1 MKLEIGNRV
10 KVSPDIT
17 GLSEWIEG
25 IIINIR
31 NNPFLGKEVAIKDS
45 LGRIFSAKRNILK
58 RCKRCLLS
66 VLIYLFL
73 I

>member
-31 NNPFLGKEVAIKDS
+31 NNPFLGKEVAIKDR
-45 LGRIFSAKRNILK
+45 LGRIFFGEEKYFK
-58 RCKRCLLS
+58 TM
-66 VLIYLFL
+66 
-73 I
+73 

>member
-17 GLSEWIEG
+17 GLSEWVEG

-45 LGRIFSAKRNILK
+45 LGRIFFR
-58 RCKRCLLS
+58 
-66 VLIYLFL
+66 
-73 I
+73 

>member
-45 LGRIFSAKRNILK
+45 LGRIFYGEEKYFK
-58 RCKRCLLS
+58 KM
-66 VLIYLFL
+66 
-73 I
+73 

>member
-1 MKLEIGNRV
+1 MISMKLEIGNRV

-31 NNPFLGKEVAIKDS
+31 NNPFLGKEVVIKDS
-45 LGRIFSAKRNILK
+45 LGRIFFGEEKYFK
-58 RCKRCLLS
+58 TM
-66 VLIYLFL
+66 
-73 I
+73 

>member
-17 GLSEWIEG
+17 GLSEWIEA

-45 LGRIFSAKRNILK
+45 LGRIFFGEEKYFK
-58 RCKRCLLS
+58 TM
-66 VLIYLFL
+66 
-73 I
+73 

>member
-1 MKLEIGNRV
+1 MISMKLEIGNRV

-17 GLSEWIEG
+17 GLSEWVEG

-45 LGRIFSAKRNILK
+45 LVRIFFGEEKYFK
-58 RCKRCLLS
+58 T
-66 VLIYLFL
+66 V
-73 I
+73 

>member
-45 LGRIFSAKRNILK
+45 LGRIFFGEEKYFK
-58 RCKRCLLS
+58 T
-66 VLIYLFL
+66 V
-73 I
+73 

>member
-17 GLSEWIEG
+17 GLSEWVEG

-45 LGRIFSAKRNILK
+45 LGRIFFGEEKYFK
-58 RCKRCLLS
+58 T
-66 VLIYLFL
+66 V
-73 I
+73 

>member
-31 NNPFLGKEVAIKDS
+31 DNPFLGKEVAIKDS
-45 LGRIFSAKRNILK
+45 LGRIFFGEEKYFK
-58 RCKRCLLS
+58 TM
-66 VLIYLFL
+66 
-73 I
+73 

>member
-31 NNPFLGKEVAIKDS
+31 NNPFLGKEVGIKDS
-45 LGRIFSAKRNILK
+45 LGRIFFGEEKYFK
-58 RCKRCLLS
+58 TM
-66 VLIYLFL
+66 
-73 I
+73 

>member
-1 MKLEIGNRV
+1 MISMKLEIGNRV
-10 KVSPDIT
+10 KVSTDIT

-45 LGRIFSAKRNILK
+45 LGRIFFGEEKYFK
-58 RCKRCLLS
+58 TM
-66 VLIYLFL
+66 
-73 I
+73 

>member
-1 MKLEIGNRV
+1 MISMKLEIGNRV

-17 GLSEWIEG
+17 GLSEWVEG

-45 LGRIFSAKRNILK
+45 LGRIFFGEEKYFK
-58 RCKRCLLS
+58 TM
-66 VLIYLFL
+66 
-73 I
+73 

>member
-1 MKLEIGNRV
+1 MISMKLEIGNRV

-17 GLSEWIEG
+17 GLSEWVEG

-45 LGRIFSAKRNILK
+45 LGRIFFGEEKYFK
-58 RCKRCLLS
+58 T
-66 VLIYLFL
+66 V
-73 I
+73 

>member
-45 LGRIFSAKRNILK
+45 LGPAFPGCSRIHIQARQGWIKCHFQ
-58 RCKRCLLS
+58 
-66 VLIYLFL
+66 YM
-73 I
+73 

>member
-17 GLSEWIEG
+17 GLSDWIEG

-31 NNPFLGKEVAIKDS
+31 NNPFLGNEVAIKDS
-45 LGRIFSAKRNILK
+45 LGSIFFGEEKYFK
-58 RCKRCLLS
+58 TM
-66 VLIYLFL
+66 
-73 I
+73 

>member
-17 GLSEWIEG
+17 GLSEWVEG

-45 LGRIFSAKRNILK
+45 LVRIFFGEEKYFK
-58 RCKRCLLS
+58 T
-66 VLIYLFL
+66 V
-73 I
+73 

>member
-45 LGRIFSAKRNILK
+45 LGRIFFGEEKYFK
-58 RCKRCLLS
+58 TM
-66 VLIYLFL
+66 
-73 I
+73 

>member
-1 MKLEIGNRV
+1 MISMKLEIGNRV

-45 LGRIFSAKRNILK
+45 LGRIFFGEEKYFK
-58 RCKRCLLS
+58 TM
-66 VLIYLFL
+66 
-73 I
+73 

>member
-17 GLSEWIEG
+17 GLSEWVEG

-45 LGRIFSAKRNILK
+45 LGRIFFAEEKYFK
-58 RCKRCLLS
+58 T
-66 VLIYLFL
+66 V
-73 I
+73 

>member
-31 NNPFLGKEVAIKDS
+31 NNPFLGKEVVIKDS
-45 LGRIFSAKRNILK
+45 LGRIFFGEEKYFK
-58 RCKRCLLS
+58 TM
-66 VLIYLFL
+66 
-73 I
+73 

>member
-25 IIINIR
+25 IMINIR

-45 LGRIFSAKRNILK
+45 LGRIFFGEEKYFK
-58 RCKRCLLS
+58 TM
-66 VLIYLFL
+66 
-73 I
+73 

>member
-17 GLSEWIEG
+17 GLSEWVEG

-45 LGRIFSAKRNILK
+45 LGRIFFGEEKYFK
-58 RCKRCLLS
+58 TM
-66 VLIYLFL
+66 
-73 I
+73 

>member
-1 MKLEIGNRV
+1 MISMKLEIGNRV

-45 LGRIFSAKRNILK
+45 LGRIFFGEEKYFK
-58 RCKRCLLS
+58 T
-66 VLIYLFL
+66 V
-73 I
+73 